1 MAEWA
6 ERDVPDQRGRVA
18 VVTGGSNGIGFGVA
32 RALARK
38 GALVVLACEHLGR
51 ARDAVARIDGRVEV
65 LKLDLASLTSVRA
78 AADELIGRHE
88 RVDLLVNSAGV
99 VGAGTT
105 EDGFTAR
112 FGVNH
117 LGHYAFTG
125 LVLEWMLRVPRA
137 RVVSLA
143 SIAHRIG
150 RFDAADPRAT
160 GTYGGSKLA
169 SLLFTLELD
178 RRLRGTSVSAL
189 AAHPGGVATAF
200 FRDSTTPMHRPVAVV
215 GKILAHGSAQG
226 ALPVLRAATDPV
238 ARGGE
243 HYGPGG
249 PFQLVG
255 SPRPVPVAARARD
268 EDAQRGLWELSE
280 RLTGVRFPV

>member
-1 MAEWA
+1 MAERA
-6 ERDVPDQRGRVA
+6 EQDVPDRRGRVA

-65 LKLDLASLTSVRA
+65 LKLDLASLTSVRD

-99 VGAGTT
+99 VTAGGIT
-105 EDGFTAR
+105 EAGFTTR

-125 LVLEWMLRVPRA
+125 LVLEWMLRVPGA

-143 SIAHRIG
+143 GIAHRIG
-150 RFDAADPRAT
+150 RFDPADPRAT
-160 GTYGGSKLA
+160 GTCGGSKLA
-169 SLLFTLELD
+169 TLLFTLELD

-200 FRDSTTPMHRPVAVV
+200 FRDSTTPMRRPVAVV
-215 GKILAHGSAQG
+215 GRILAHGAAQG

-249 PFQLVG
+249 PL
-255 SPRPVPVAARARD
+255 
-268 EDAQRGLWELSE
+268 
-280 RLTGVRFPV
+280 